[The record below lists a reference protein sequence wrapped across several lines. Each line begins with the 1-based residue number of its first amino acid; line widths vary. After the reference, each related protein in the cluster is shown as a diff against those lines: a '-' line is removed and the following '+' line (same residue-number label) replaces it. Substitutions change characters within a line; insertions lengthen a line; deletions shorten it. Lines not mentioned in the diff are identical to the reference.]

1 MSKVKVLIIDDEE
14 DFCENIGSFF
24 KTIGLEV
31 LTAGSLTDGLRLLEE
46 QSPEVLF
53 IDNNLP
59 DGKGWEL
66 VDPITKTYPSLRLY
80 LISAYHPSL
89 PQLPNGVSVNV
100 IEKPISFADLDKK
113 LNHMDATNH

>member
-1 MSKVKVLIIDDEE
+1 MPKVKVLIIDDEE

-53 IDNNLP
+53 MDNNLP
-59 DGKGWEL
+59 DGEGWKQTTYL
-66 VDPITKTYPSLRLY
+66 IKKYPSLNIN
-80 LISAYHPSL
+80 LISAYNESSHEFKNL
-89 PQLPNGVSVNV
+89 LNVNV
-100 IEKPISFADLDKK
+100 WEKPLSLRK
-113 LNHMDATNH
+113 LASVFNNRIKS